1 MYSIVGGVN
10 WNWIGLY
17 FEVLVKIENRLMEF
31 NINVIIIKLLFF
43 MDNFLCIVK
52 VEDECIILLE
62 FINLNIKF
70 IMIFFIDI
78 VKIVLYIFV
87 YL

>member
-1 MYSIVGGVN
+1 
-10 WNWIGLY
+10 
-17 FEVLVKIENRLMEF
+17 MEF
-31 NINVIIIKLLFF
+31 NINVIVIKLLFF

>member
-1 MYSIVGGVN
+1 
-10 WNWIGLY
+10 
-17 FEVLVKIENRLMEF
+17 MEF